1 MDAASKSRYIARPL
15 LKIDGKDAPETVMG
29 RLLQVLVEESI
40 HQPAM
45 FSIVL
50 NNSYHPG
57 DSEDEP
63 WKYEKG
69 RAYFD
74 LFKIGKKVQIG
85 FHRSTTGAKEFS
97 DEKKDYI
104 IEGEITAI
112 ETQFTDESQAPIT
125 IRGYDVS
132 HRLHRGRHNRSFTK
146 MTDTSIVRKIAGEA
160 NIELGD
166 VDNSG
171 APHEYL
177 FQENQTNMAFLR
189 ERAARIGFE
198 LYVLFDEKTMQSQL
212 HFRKPKKDGSLT
224 LQWRV
229 DIESF
234 RVRATS
240 AEQVD
245 SVQVRGWNYER
256 KKAIVS
262 TARLEKLITK
272 TDQGKGSQKGT
283 VFRFPKPKMI
293 VVDKPVSSPKEA
305 DTIAQSLCN
314 ELGGEFVHAE
324 ARGVGDPKIRLGRVV
339 NLKDLGPYDG
349 SYYITETRHLY
360 DGTYTTEF
368 SVRGLRGGSLFETL
382 SPQTHL
388 KPGQTFLVGI
398 VTNNVDPK
406 KWGRVKVKFPTLTV
420 DHESQW
426 ARVVGVG
433 AADKRGFDCLPEIND
448 EVLVAFE
455 HGDIHRP
462 YVLGGVW
469 NGIDAPP
476 ESVDDSVQRGK
487 VRLRTMKTRT
497 GHILQFVEEDKRRS
511 KKGVYITTADGHK
524 IWINDGDRTIEIKT
538 KRGHTLTMDDKRRSI
553 SLSSIGSISID
564 ARTSI
569 DINAKTINVR
579 APGLIKVRGNPIT
592 LN

>member
-1 MDAASKSRYIARPL
+1 MDASRYIARPL
-15 LKIDGKDAPETVMG
+15 LKIDGKDAPEPVVN
-29 RLLQVLVEESI
+29 RILQVLVEESI

-50 NNSYHPG
+50 NNSYHSG
-57 DSEDEP
+57 KSEDEP
-63 WKYEKG
+63 WEYKKG
-69 RAYFD
+69 GAYFD

-85 FHRSTTGAKEFS
+85 FHGSTTGAPEFS

-104 IEGEITAI
+104 LEGEITAI
-112 ETQFTDESQAPIT
+112 ETQFTDKSQAPIT
-125 IRGYDVS
+125 IRGYDIS
-132 HRLHRGRHNRSFTK
+132 HRLHRGRQNRSFTK
-146 MTDTSIVRKIAGEA
+146 MTDTAIVRKIAGEA
-160 NIELGD
+160 NIKLGD
-166 VDNSG
+166 IDNSG
-171 APHEYL
+171 AAHEYL

-198 LYVLFDEKTMQSQL
+198 LYVLFNEKTMQSQL

-224 LQWRV
+224 LKWKV
-229 DIESF
+229 DLETF

-240 AEQVD
+240 AEQVG
-245 SVQVRGWNYER
+245 SVEVRGWNYER

-262 TARLEKLITK
+262 TARSEKLITK
-272 TDQGKGSQKGT
+272 TDQGEGSQKGT
-283 VFRFPKPKMI
+283 VFRLPKPKMI

-324 ARGVGDPKIRLGRVV
+324 ARGIGDPKIRLGRVV

-360 DGTYTTEF
+360 DNGHYTTEF

-382 SPQTHL
+382 APQTHL

-398 VTNNVDPK
+398 VSQNEDPK
-406 KWGRVKVKFPTLTV
+406 KWGRVKVKFPTLTE

-433 AADKRGFDCLPEIND
+433 AAKERGFDCLPEIND

-476 ESVDDSVQRGK
+476 ESVRNSVQRGK
-487 VRLRTMKTRT
+487 VRLRTLKTRT
-497 GHILQFVEEDKRRS
+497 GHVLQFVEEDKRTS
-511 KKGVYITTADGHK
+511 KAGVYITTADGHK
-524 IWINDGDRTIEIKT
+524 IWINDSDRTIEIKT

-569 DINAKTINVR
+569 DLSAKTINVR